1 MDDAFKVKTTET
13 HDLPW
18 FDNNA
23 YVHPYSDLLLMVLLF
38 YNIAFLGI
46 VFPEVFG
53 IPRVWQSSSICI
65 F

>member
-38 YNIAFLGI
+38 FKI
-46 VFPEVFG
+46 VFF
-53 IPRVWQSSSICI
+53 RDSIS
-65 F
+65 